1 MPNADTGNGF
11 QLITALHQST
21 VTYSVVVLEL
31 MLKLNRYVAR
41 HGYAL
46 DFIIF
51 FDNSRLLDLFLE
63 ADILDITSWLKRK
76 RE

>member
-31 MLKLNRYVAR
+31 MLKSNRYVAT

-46 DFIIF
+46 DIIIKF
-51 FDNSRLLDLFLE
+51 YR
-63 ADILDITSWLKRK
+63 IL
-76 RE
+76 